1 MIVMKE
7 LVKLFCLIL
16 IVLCGCSSEADEI
29 PIGTKLPIYYSLE
42 IHFVDSTGESLVSD
56 MQHEAEATR
65 KMGNLAFYKST
76 DVFLHQSDIEDYK
89 LSDSRDRL
97 YVVVTD
103 EGSEH
108 YFFGTTTPPGE
119 LHPVIHHALSS
130 PALFGYKED
139 NRAELV
145 SHWNG
150 DSSAAECTGVIFDG
164 VEFPVSKVALHEYGY
179 EAYKVVIT
187 LPDRAD

>member
-1 MIVMKE
+1 MKE
-7 LVKLFCLIL
+7 LVQLFCLIL

-42 IHFVDSTGESLVSD
+42 IHFVDSAGESLVSD

-65 KMGNLAFYKST
+65 KMGNLTYYKST
-76 DVFLHQSDIEDYK
+76 DVFLHQSDIEADK
-89 LSDSRDRL
+89 NSDSQDRL
-97 YVVVTD
+97 YVVVAD
-103 EGSEH
+103 EGPEH
-108 YFFGTTTPPGE
+108 YFFGTITPAGE
-119 LHPVIHHALSS
+119 LHPIIHHALLNSS
-130 PALFGYKED
+130 LFGYKEA

-145 SHWNG
+145 SHWKG
-150 DSSAAECTGVIFDG
+150 ESGPAECTGVIFDG
-164 VEFPVSKVALHEYGY
+164 VEFPVSKVMLHEYGY